1 MSTGPTYQVI
11 FRPSAAKALRKLPR
25 DAQRT
30 IREKAR
36 ALATDPRPHGHI
48 KLIDSDDLYRVRAGN
63 YRIVY
68 TIEDTALVV
77 EVVKVGDRKDIYG
90 P

>member
-1 MSTGPTYQVI
+1 MSTGPTYRI
-11 FRPSAAKALRKLPR
+11 EITPHALKALRKLPR
-25 DAQRT
+25 DAQQT
-30 IREKAR
+30 IRQKVR
-36 ALATDPRPHGHI
+36 SLATDPRPPGHI
-48 KLIDSDDLYRVRAGN
+48 KLIDSDGLYRVRAGN